1 MMSKKLAK
9 LAPAALLTACASV
22 LAAGDLGQLT
32 PDERE
37 AVETAKQQTSLAE
50 HVEAI
55 NIVESAIESI
65 ERRSNR
71 YNPALTQP
79 LLVLGDALAGV
90 GDTVG
95 AFGAYDRALHVT
107 RVNHGLHHPSQVQIV
122 YREARLLAKG
132 GEFKRANSRHE
143 YAYGI
148 LLRSYGGDHPALLPG
163 MFALADWY
171 MSNYNIFSARA
182 LYEHAAALAKTHF
195 GSDHAAR
202 LRALRSFAAT
212 YRNERFPPFYTRRRD
227 GGSGVGSYTGFQY
240 RGVNA
245 AGVNS
250 FAKGERALIEVVNAV
265 QGRGDADSQEVAK
278 AMLELGDWFL
288 MFEKHR
294 RARSLYHRV
303 WQLMEEEPSLREHT
317 FKKPTT
323 LYMPLPKDPQRPDGM
338 GGDAART
345 GVVELSIDVD
355 ERGLV
360 SRIDTLRSE
369 PKDLMDFKVRRAVK
383 RARYRPA
390 FDGDAPLATSDVR
403 ITHTFVY
410 YPSAQAAASQG
421 AAAVAATARAP
432 GRDR

>member
-1 MMSKKLAK
+1 MSKKLAK
-9 LAPAALLTACASV
+9 LVPTVLLAACVPL
-22 LAAGDLGQLT
+22 LAAGGLEELT

-37 AVETAKQQTSLAE
+37 AVETAMQRTSLEE

-55 NIVESAIESI
+55 NVVESAIESI

-71 YNPALTQP
+71 YNPALTRP

-95 AFGAYDRALHVT
+95 AFRAYGRALHVT
-107 RVNHGLHHPSQVQIV
+107 RVNHGLHHPSQVQVV

-132 GEFKRANSRHE
+132 GQFKRANSRHE

-182 LYEHAAALAKTHF
+182 LYEHASVLAKTHL

-212 YRNERFPPFYTRRRD
+212 YRNERFPPFYTRRREG
-227 GGSGVGSYTGFQY
+227 GGSAIGSYTGFQY

-250 FAKGERALIEVVNAV
+250 FAKGERALIEVVNVV
-265 QGRGDADSQEVAK
+265 QGRGDADNKEVAK

-294 RARSLYHRV
+294 RAKSLYHHV
-303 WQLMEEEPSLREHT
+303 WQLLDEHPSLRERT
-317 FKKPTT
+317 FKAPTT
-323 LYMPLPKDPQRPDGM
+323 LYMPLPKDPRKPDGV

-390 FDGDAPLATSDVR
+390 FDGEAPQPTDDVR

-410 YPSAQAAASQG
+410 YPSAQAG
-421 AAAVAATARAP
+421 AGQNAEAVAATTRAP
-432 GRDR
+432 GDD